1 MLLEKK
7 LFPTV
12 MASSFRDVT
21 PELVR
26 KMHIGSLICDIDN
39 TLVTYDDPEPTP
51 EVRRWFASMESAG
64 VRIAFVSNNE
74 KDRVFLFNSSLGY
87 PAYHKSGKPKKKF
100 ILAAM
105 KDTNTDE
112 KTAVLLG
119 DQLLTDAAAANN
131 AGIRSIIVPPIK
143 DKKTLFFRA
152 KRAIERPYVKKFLKK
167 HVMIGTEDGNG
178 DLH

>member
-1 MLLEKK
+1 MLFEKK
-7 LFPTV
+7 LSPTL
-12 MASSFRDVT
+12 MARSFRDVT

-26 KMHIGSLICDIDN
+26 TMGIGSLICDIDN

-51 EVRRWFASMESAG
+51 EVREWFASMEEAG
-64 VRIAFVSNNE
+64 VRIAFVSNNNKE
-74 KDRVFLFNSSLGY
+74 RVDLFNASLGY
-87 PAYHKSGKPKKKF
+87 PAYAKSGKPKTKYV
-100 ILAAM
+100 LMATE
-105 KDTNTDE
+105 DTGTDE

-152 KRAIERPYVKKFLKK
+152 KRAIERPYVKKFLKN
-167 HVMIGTEDGNG
+167 HGMLGTEE
-178 DLH
+178 

>member
-1 MLLEKK
+1 MLFEKK
-7 LFPTV
+7 LFPTL
-12 MASSFRDVT
+12 MAKSFRDVT

-26 KMHIGSLICDIDN
+26 VMGIGSLICDIDN

-51 EVRRWFASMESAG
+51 EVREWFAAMESAG

-74 KDRVFLFNSSLGY
+74 KERVDLFNSSLGY
-87 PAYHKSGKPKKKF
+87 PAYPKSGKPKKKYIF
-100 ILAAM
+100 QAM

-112 KTAVLLG
+112 KAAVLLG

-131 AGIRSIIVPPIK
+131 AGIRSIIVPPIN

-152 KRAIERPYVKKFLKK
+152 KRAIERPYVKKYLKI
-167 HVMIGTEDGNG
+167 HGMLGTEE
-178 DLH
+178 